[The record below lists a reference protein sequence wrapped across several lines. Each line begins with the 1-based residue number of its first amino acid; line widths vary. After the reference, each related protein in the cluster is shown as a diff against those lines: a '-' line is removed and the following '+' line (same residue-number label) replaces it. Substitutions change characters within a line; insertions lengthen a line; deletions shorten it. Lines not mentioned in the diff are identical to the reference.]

1 MAAHTPKIVEI
12 QHATVYRGDTKV
24 FSDLSLE
31 IGLGCH
37 TAILGPNG
45 AGKSTLLKLLSRDI
59 HPVRREGSDIR
70 LFGQDRWNVWTLRA
84 KLGLVSH
91 ELQHQYLDHVR
102 GIDVVLSGHYSSIGT
117 YAHQQFSEGD
127 RTRAAQIIDE
137 LGVGHLRDRHFC
149 EMSTG
154 EQRRFL
160 LGRALIHQPL
170 ALVLDEPTSG
180 LDVRACFQYL
190 DLVRRQMRQG
200 KTIILVTHHV
210 HEIPPEVGRV
220 VLMKAGSIVAD
231 GEKRDILTSQRL
243 TRLFET
249 PIEVVQTNGFY
260 QVFPASNEIVRQR
273 EA

>member
-1 MAAHTPKIVEI
+1 MTAHTPKIVEI

-31 IGLGCH
+31 IVLGCH

-84 KLGLVSH
+84 KLGFVSH

>member
-1 MAAHTPKIVEI
+1 
-12 QHATVYRGDTKV
+12 
-24 FSDLSLE
+24 
-31 IGLGCH
+31 
-37 TAILGPNG
+37 
-45 AGKSTLLKLLSRDI
+45 
-59 HPVRREGSDIR
+59 
-70 LFGQDRWNVWTLRA
+70 
-84 KLGLVSH
+84 
-91 ELQHQYLDHVR
+91 
-102 GIDVVLSGHYSSIGT
+102 
-117 YAHQQFSEGD
+117 
-127 RTRAAQIIDE
+127 
-137 LGVGHLRDRHFC
+137 
-149 EMSTG
+149 MSTG

>member
-1 MAAHTPKIVEI
+1 
-12 QHATVYRGDTKV
+12 
-24 FSDLSLE
+24 
-31 IGLGCH
+31 
-37 TAILGPNG
+37 
-45 AGKSTLLKLLSRDI
+45 
-59 HPVRREGSDIR
+59 
-70 LFGQDRWNVWTLRA
+70 
-84 KLGLVSH
+84 
-91 ELQHQYLDHVR
+91 
-102 GIDVVLSGHYSSIGT
+102 
-117 YAHQQFSEGD
+117 
-127 RTRAAQIIDE
+127 
-137 LGVGHLRDRHFC
+137 
-149 EMSTG
+149 
-154 EQRRFL
+154 
-160 LGRALIHQPL
+160 
-170 ALVLDEPTSG
+170 LDEPTSG

>member
-1 MAAHTPKIVEI
+1 
-12 QHATVYRGDTKV
+12 
-24 FSDLSLE
+24 
-31 IGLGCH
+31 
-37 TAILGPNG
+37 
-45 AGKSTLLKLLSRDI
+45 
-59 HPVRREGSDIR
+59 
-70 LFGQDRWNVWTLRA
+70 
-84 KLGLVSH
+84 
-91 ELQHQYLDHVR
+91 VR